1 MKWVG
6 NNNSKKKNGNKL
18 EMARKEI
25 NITDGDESHYWWRY
39 GVSLKLVKKD
49 KIFKNDKLGGV
60 MGSQLSE
67 GDKGAVGNPS
77 LCSL

>member
-1 MKWVG
+1 LATTIQ
-6 NNNSKKKNGNKL
+6 KKKNGNKL

-49 KIFKNDKLGGV
+49 KIFKNDTLGGV

-67 GDKGAVGNPS
+67 GDKDAVGNPS